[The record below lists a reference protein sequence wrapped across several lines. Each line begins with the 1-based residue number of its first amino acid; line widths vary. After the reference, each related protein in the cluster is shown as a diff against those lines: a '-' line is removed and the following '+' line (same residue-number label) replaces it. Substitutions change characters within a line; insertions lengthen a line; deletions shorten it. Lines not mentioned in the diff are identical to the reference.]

1 MHLLMLDNLEIVR
14 EQFKSDAYANHFGIV
29 LDALTNDTI
38 QMHMQLK
45 PEMNNLF
52 ARPHGGA
59 IYALADAAFS
69 VIANNA
75 NNLSVALDCSIT
87 YHNSPEPG
95 EILTVHG
102 ELITGTKR
110 TGSYLFKIKDSK
122 GILVATM
129 KSIVYRTGKPI
140 KVEKN

>member
-1 MHLLMLDNLEIVR
+1 MSDNLEIIR
-14 EQFKSDAYANHFGIV
+14 NQFKNDAYANHFGIV
-29 LDALTNDTI
+29 LDNLAPTSI

-69 VIANNA
+69 VIANNN

-87 YHNSPEPG
+87 YHTSPEPG
-95 EILTVHG
+95 DVLTVNG
-102 ELITGTKR
+102 ELLMDTKR

-122 GILVATM
+122 GVLVATM
-129 KSIVYRTGKPI
+129 KSIVYRTGKLI
-140 KVEKN
+140 KEEKS